1 MSTGPA
7 YVDLTEHGGVFK
19 PSPSPTFVMYSDAA
33 IIHADQVNTMSQEL
47 INRLVRNTVSN
58 IRSACQILQHP
69 RDATIFEVEEM
80 AMMLCKKYPCLAR
93 VSNDG

>member
-19 PSPSPTFVMYSDAA
+19 PSPSPTFVMYSNAE
-33 IIHADQVNTMSQEL
+33 IIHADQVNKMSQEL

-58 IRSACQILQHP
+58 MRSACQSLQHP
-69 RDATIFEVEEM
+69 RDAATFEMEEM
-80 AMMLCKKYPCLAR
+80 AD
-93 VSNDG
+93 VV